1 MQIIILEDQD
11 DYLKRLGSTVRRL
24 RLYHDMTMQELA
36 DRCGYSSRATI
47 NKIEKGEINV
57 PQSKIKALAGA
68 LDVSPVELLGDS
80 PEQVAF
86 ADLFD
91 RLNRLS
97 EADRQKALK
106 LIDGVIR
113 TFEE

>member
-1 MQIIILEDQD
+1 MQIIIFEEQE

-36 DRCGYSSRATI
+36 DKCGYSSRATI

-57 PQSKIKALAGA
+57 PTNKILALADA

-86 ADLFD
+86 TDLFD
-91 RLNRLS
+91 RLNRLNDD
-97 EADRQKALK
+97 DRQKALK

>member
-1 MQIIILEDQD
+1 MQIIIFEEQE

-24 RLYHDMTMQELA
+24 RLYHDMTMQQLA
-36 DRCGYSSRATI
+36 DKCGYSSRATI

-57 PQSKIKALAGA
+57 PSDKIMMLADALET
-68 LDVSPVELLGDS
+68 SPVELLGDS

-86 ADLFD
+86 TDLFD
-91 RLNRLS
+91 RLNHLS
-97 EADRQKALK
+97 DQDRQKALK
-106 LIDGVIR
+106 LIDDVIR